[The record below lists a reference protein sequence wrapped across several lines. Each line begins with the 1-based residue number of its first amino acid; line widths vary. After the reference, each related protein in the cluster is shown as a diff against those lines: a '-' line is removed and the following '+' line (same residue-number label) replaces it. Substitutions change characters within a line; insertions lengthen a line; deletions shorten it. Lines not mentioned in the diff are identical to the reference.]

1 MPEEIR
7 KADEAELSTREVG
20 ELEPNETELSTR
32 ELDELQAEGLPDRE
46 NMSLINANVAVPV
59 NAAVAAN
66 VLTNQSTATATA
78 TQNAPVNQHAG
89 P

>member
-46 NMSLINANVAVPV
+46 NMSLVAVNAAVPV

-66 VLTNQSTATATA
+66 VLSPDSTATATA
-78 TQNAPVNQHAG
+78 NQTNTFHQRAH
-89 P
+89 